1 MSKPAGFVFF
11 IRVLAA
17 SDENCGSLGS
27 AAKTDRGRHAAI
39 IMTDSSA
46 HSERF
51 RMSFL
56 YIESP
61 PFLFTGERLFSGGDL
76 TQQII
81 KYSVILPPLHYIK
94 LCRPLSCRLRCIS
107 VVYAVN
113 GVKREISLAKREK
126 SQ

>member
-1 MSKPAGFVFF
+1 
-11 IRVLAA
+11 
-17 SDENCGSLGS
+17 
-27 AAKTDRGRHAAI
+27 
-39 IMTDSSA
+39 MTDSSA

-61 PFLFTGERLFSGGDL
+61 PFLFTGERFFSGGDL
-76 TQQII
+76 PQQII
-81 KYSVILPPLHYIK
+81 KYSVILPLLHYIK

-113 GVKREISLAKREK
+113 GEKREISLAKREK

>member
-1 MSKPAGFVFF
+1 M
-11 IRVLAA
+11 IY
-17 SDENCGSLGS
+17 N
-27 AAKTDRGRHAAI
+27 AI

-51 RMSFL
+51 RMDFLYIL

-76 TQQII
+76 PQQII
-81 KYSVILPPLHYIK
+81 KYSVILPLLHYIK

-107 VVYAVN
+107 VVYAVD